1 MNVPENLKHLLWH
14 KQEQICHSLW
24 LTTANGY
31 LRLLLFGASN
41 LDAKEKSKLYCLI
54 YYIVSVDLP
63 PFLVIHLNPKACE
76 DSRLTLFQRD
86 SLLAYE
92 VTDPRLYEVVNRYF
106 IQHALS

>member
-1 MNVPENLKHLLWH
+1 M
-14 KQEQICHSLW
+14 
-24 LTTANGY
+24 
-31 LRLLLFGASN
+31 
-41 LDAKEKSKLYCLI
+41 LI
-54 YYIVSVDLP
+54 GFIVSVFDGCARESQTFTLVYIVSVHLP

-76 DSRLTLFQRD
+76 DSRLTLFQRN